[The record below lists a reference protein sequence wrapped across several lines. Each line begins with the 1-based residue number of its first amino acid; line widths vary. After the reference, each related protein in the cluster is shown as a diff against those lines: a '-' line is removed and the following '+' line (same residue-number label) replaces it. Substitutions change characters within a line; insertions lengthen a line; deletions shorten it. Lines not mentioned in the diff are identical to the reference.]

1 MSSSAPQTL
10 RIMDLALR
18 AGEMLLSN
26 GAGTADV
33 SATMSSICR
42 HLGLRGTYVDVTHIM
57 LTMVHDQQLDEPPL
71 ILRRNVVRRE
81 TDFEDVTAIDRLVS
95 DLLNNEIDLDEAR
108 TRLGAISATGHARPR
123 AVVIG
128 ASGMVGAGVALMLGG
143 ELFVSLTAFLAAV
156 VIEMVRRPLEVRR
169 LPDFYIQVVGGLCA
183 SLIAVSAAALS
194 LPAPPS
200 LVIAANIV
208 VLLAGLGLMGAIQ
221 DALTGYHLTA
231 VARLLEVLLA
241 TGGIVAGVSGGLMV
255 GRMLGVDL
263 GSGTVWPDLSHL
275 PYVTIGAGIAA
286 AGFAVQSYAP
296 WSAGP
301 AIALIGAG
309 AGALSAALVQNG
321 VDRPWS
327 AGIAAFLIGVVSY
340 PASRWLRVPALVMV
354 VPAIVPLLPGLT
366 IYRSLAQLAE
376 ENLSGI
382 SSGITATAVAVALA
396 AGVILGEYAAQ
407 PLGRETKRLERRL
420 AGPRLVGPFR
430 AKSKRK

>member
-1 MSSSAPQTL
+1 MTTSAPQTL

-33 SATMSSICR
+33 SATMSSIAR
-42 HLGLRGTYVDVTHIM
+42 HFGLRGTYVDVTYIM

-95 DLLNNEIDLDEAR
+95 DLLNDEIDLDEAR
-108 TRLGAISATGHARPR
+108 SRLASISASGHARPR
-123 AVVIG
+123 WVVIG
-128 ASGMVGAGVALMLGG
+128 GAGLVGAGVAMMLGG
-143 ELFVSLTAFLAAV
+143 EAMVTAIAFLAAV
-156 VIEMVRRPLEVRR
+156 VIEYVRRPLEVRR

-183 SLIAVSAAALS
+183 SLIAVTAAAAS
-194 LPAPPS
+194 VPSPPS

-231 VARLLEVLLA
+231 VARLLEVVLA
-241 TGGIVAGVSGGLMV
+241 TGGIVAGVSGGIMV

-263 GSGTVWPDLSHL
+263 GSGTSWPDISHL
-275 PYVTIGAGIAA
+275 PFVTIGAGLAA
-286 AGFAVQSYAP
+286 AGFAVQTYAP
-296 WSAGP
+296 WSSVP
-301 AIALIGAG
+301 VIAAIGAG
-309 AGALSAALVQNG
+309 AGALSAAMFQNNI
-321 VDRPWS
+321 DRPWA

-340 PASRWLRVPALVMV
+340 PASRALRIPALVLV

-366 IYRSLAQLAE
+366 IYRSLAQLSE
-376 ENLSGI
+376 ESLSGI
-382 SSGITATAVAVALA
+382 FAGITAMAVAVALA

-407 PLGRETKRLERRL
+407 PLGRETRRLERRL
-420 AGPRLVGPFR
+420 SGPRLVGPFR
-430 AKSKRK
+430 AKSRRK